1 MQIKKPSERASEK
14 SRPGLTICGSYDARA
29 PQASGLLRIAGRRI
43 QLFVKAN
50 AQAMI
55 TSSTEKLR
63 NAFVKALGVSPDSDF
78 ESMAY
83 GQTPRLGFGRAHGFD
98 QRDRDAFDIML
109 ATDDVIG
116 MSNFLK
122 AKEIV
127 VRNGVSFT

>member
-1 MQIKKPSERASEK
+1 MSALRK
-14 SRPGLTICGSYDARA
+14 
-29 PQASGLLRIAGRRI
+29 PQAFLRIAGCRI

-55 TSSTEKLR
+55 TSSTEKRR

-83 GQTPRLGFGRAHGFD
+83 GQTPGWDSIAHMALISEIET
-98 QRDRDAFDIML
+98 AFDIML

-127 VRNGVSFT
+127 ARNGVSFA